1 MNKNNNLTKNYIL
14 ESFYILLTKKH
25 YNEISVC
32 DICEKAG
39 VSRMSFYRNFFSKE
53 DLIIKSLD
61 YVMNN
66 LKKELESCEEVNFY
80 ILIKSIF
87 DTFKKYKDVI
97 PSFQDTQILKTIRYN
112 TMNKFKENI
121 VIDQMN
127 KSSKYIPVFYISAF
141 STTLFEW
148 LKGGAV
154 ESTED
159 MARLIVSLTNGNM
172 PNPSLKCWK
181 TQVLCIT

>member
-1 MNKNNNLTKNYIL
+1 
-14 ESFYILLTKKH
+14 
-25 YNEISVC
+25 
-32 DICEKAG
+32 
-39 VSRMSFYRNFFSKE
+39 MS
-53 DLIIKSLD
+53 
-61 YVMNN
+61 N

-154 ESTED
+154 ESSED

-172 PNPSLKCWK
+172 PNPSLKC
-181 TQVLCIT
+181 